1 MRPVRLP
8 GHGGAA
14 MTACPPA
21 GPRARHLAKMQEG
34 RARAI
39 RERRLEAL
47 ERVRVFRAWLA
58 AGSPIGQ
65 MPECHRTGISKLER
79 AMKR

>member
-1 MRPVRLP
+1 MK
-8 GHGGAA
+8 
-14 MTACPPA
+14 CPPA
-21 GPRARHLAKMQEG
+21 GPRERHLAKMQEG

-65 MPECHRTGISKLER
+65 MPEVPSNGDFKLER